1 MLPAASWQVMSKT
14 EPMWPTAL
22 RNSALCQFNGLK
34 KALLQ
39 LLASQSFDNRTEAE
53 KILNYAYKEIP

>member
-1 MLPAASWQVMSKT
+1 
-14 EPMWPTAL
+14 MWPIAL

-39 LLASQSFDNRTEAE
+39 QLASQSFDNRTEAE
-53 KILNYAYKEIP
+53 KILNNAYKEIP

>member
-1 MLPAASWQVMSKT
+1 
-14 EPMWPTAL
+14 MWPIAL
-22 RNSALCQFNGLK
+22 RNSALCQFNGSK